1 MDKPV
6 NLLVGE
12 KLRAH
17 IEENKKINS
26 AQLAG
31 PTFSQHFPTQ
41 VIPHYIQL
49 DPIYYDNHSIQIGS
63 LK

>member
-1 MDKPV
+1 MDEPG
-6 NLLVGE
+6 NSLLGE

-26 AQLAG
+26 AQSAG

-41 VIPHYIQL
+41 ESPHYIQL
-49 DPIYYDNHSIQIGS
+49 NPIYYGS
-63 LK
+63 RPSRES